1 MFVPGVFRK
10 YDNGAMLKRIAPK
23 RSSMPGI
30 VTVRDASGSHAD
42 FDALLVASEP
52 IEAPRVIDPDAVK
65 LLMYTSGTTGRPK
78 GVLHSHNSFHAD
90 SIKMKPAMHLKDE
103 DVIFCPSPVTHI
115 SGYLWRS
122 EARRVGKECVSTCR
136 SRWSTYQ

>member
-23 RSSMPGI
+23 LSSMPGI

-52 IEAPRVIDPDAVK
+52 IEAPRVIAPDAVK
-65 LLMYTSGTTGRPK
+65 LLMYTSGPTGRPK

-90 SIKMKPAMHLKDE
+90 SIKMKPAMHLTGDGRN
-103 DVIFCPSPVTHI
+103 FLHTPVHHQQRLT
-115 SGYLWRS
+115 
-122 EARRVGKECVSTCR
+122 
-136 SRWSTYQ
+136 